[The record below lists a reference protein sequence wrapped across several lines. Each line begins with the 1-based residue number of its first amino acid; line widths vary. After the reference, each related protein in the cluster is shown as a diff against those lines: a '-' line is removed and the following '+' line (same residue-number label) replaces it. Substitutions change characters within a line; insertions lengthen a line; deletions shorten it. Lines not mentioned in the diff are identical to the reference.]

1 LGTELEHFLSWKG
14 EELPEEEP
22 AEGGRRA
29 LVIAAHPDDAEFC
42 CAGTAALWIQD
53 GWEFHYLVC
62 SDGSKG
68 TDDPQLSR
76 ERLAAIRQEEQRAAA
91 AVLGVKDVS
100 FLNYQ
105 DGEIIYQREL
115 LGDIVRHIRRVRPH
129 AVFTHEPVHIVRNM
143 YLNHPDHRT
152 VGTLALD
159 AVYPIAGNRQSF
171 PEQAEEGLEPHQVKE
186 LYLWTSNEPNLSV
199 DITDVAG
206 LKFKAL
212 ARHRSQF
219 AHIEER
225 MMPRFC
231 RGVPILPWV
240 TSRLFWAASSRSLFW
255 FALSRMRVWR
265 RRWADE
271 DGRFR
276 ENFRHIELPR

>member
-76 ERLAAIRQEEQRAAA
+76 EHLAAIRQEEQRAAA

-115 LGDIVRHIRRVRPH
+115 LGDIVRHIRRVRPRV
-129 AVFTHEPVHIVRNM
+129 VFTHEPVHIVRNM

-159 AVYPIAGNRQSF
+159 AVYPIARNRPSF
-171 PEQAEEGLEPHQVKE
+171 PEQAEEGLKPHRVRE
-186 LYLWTSNEPNLSV
+186 VYLWTSNEPNFNV
-199 DITDVAG
+199 DITEVVG
-206 LKFKAL
+206 RKFEAL
-212 ARHRSQF
+212 IRHRSQF
-219 AHIEER
+219 VNIDDRVKGWRER
-225 MMPRFC
+225 
-231 RGVPILPWV
+231 WV
-240 TSRLFWAASSRSLFW
+240 
-255 FALSRMRVWR
+255 
-265 RRWADE
+265 DE
-271 DGRFR
+271 DGRFK
-276 ENFRHIELPR
+276 ENFRHIELPW